1 MLSCGRWRVLDSCAV
16 YFTLLLSS
24 WVDAEQVASEK
35 SLVVRVG
42 GVVRVARVAGFL
54 GIWAVIFRAGDFREN
69 LGDNRKLDGIAG

>member
-1 MLSCGRWRVLDSCAV
+1 MP
-16 YFTLLLSS
+16 FTLPYLLSS

-42 GVVRVARVAGFL
+42 GVVRVAGFF
-54 GIWAVIFRAGDFREN
+54 GIWAIIFPAGDFREN

>member
-1 MLSCGRWRVLDSCAV
+1 MP
-16 YFTLLLSS
+16 FTLPYLLSS

-42 GVVRVARVAGFL
+42 GVVRVAGFL
-54 GIWAVIFRAGDFREN
+54 GIWAIIFRAGDFREN

>member
-1 MLSCGRWRVLDSCAV
+1 MP
-16 YFTLLLSS
+16 FTLPYLLSS

-42 GVVRVARVAGFL
+42 GVVRVARVAGGL
-54 GIWAVIFRAGDFREN
+54 GIGAIIFRAGDFREN

>member
-1 MLSCGRWRVLDSCAV
+1 VP
-16 YFTLLLSS
+16 FTLPYLLSS

-42 GVVRVARVAGFL
+42 GVVRVARVAGCL
-54 GIWAVIFRAGDFREN
+54 GIWATIFRAGDFREN

>member
-1 MLSCGRWRVLDSCAV
+1 MP
-16 YFTLLLSS
+16 FTLPYLLSS

-42 GVVRVARVAGFL
+42 EVVRVARVAGFL
-54 GIWAVIFRAGDFREN
+54 GFWAIIFRAGDFREN